1 MAIGKDY
8 LSFDAYSIKRRIEQR
23 LAENSDFTDQIYP
36 GSDLSIFIDIV
47 AYSFQTLQY
56 YINQA
61 GNEAMAS
68 DAQFY
73 ENINRIVKFLDYN
86 PDGYSTAQ
94 VDTVLSGVPTTLNN
108 TVLPPY
114 SSVSLGRTDE
124 NGNEVTF
131 STVDYHF
138 LYDDPTVAQGSVN
151 NNITLH
157 NGKWTLYESP
167 FIADG
172 IPFETFTCDNLYSEN
187 STKSYTA
194 FPFVHAIVER
204 GGQFFVFKPVRNSVF
219 LDPVDQR
226 TYSSNDKI
234 FELRLDEFKNVQLRF
249 GDGIYGS
256 RLQSGDKIY
265 VVYLKS
271 NGPDGTVLP
280 RDISN
285 LSLTTSIAGLKTNT
299 LRNVV
304 SEEYSNLVNSN
315 NLTIPASIVVNNYSQ
330 SSNPQVEESVDDIRF
345 TAPNH
350 FRSGGRLVTTNDYSS
365 FIRGEFF
372 KDVIDVKVMNN
383 FEYMRTFLRWLYNS
397 GVVYQGDSGFY
408 LSNDLRSRYGYQF
421 VDSCDFNNVYA
432 WVQMKSGYP
441 IPKENIR
448 RDVESRKALTGELV
462 IFDPIISLF
471 VPCAN
476 DPGYNISDWDP
487 NFENYIE
494 VELNPSTLE
503 APQRIKNKVN
513 SFIISF
519 FSTENQRLG
528 VTVNF
533 DSLYNALISIDGV
546 KNIRTVYKATG
557 SNNVIYY
564 NGLKFAKWTPNILN
578 GADRELVTGNYKL
591 EEFMYPRLTESSMN
605 NRIKIIT
612 QSAYGVN
619 EVEY

>member
-1 MAIGKDY
+1 M
-8 LSFDAYSIKRRIEQR
+8 
-23 LAENSDFTDQIYP
+23 
-36 GSDLSIFIDIV
+36 
-47 AYSFQTLQY
+47 
-56 YINQA
+56 
-61 GNEAMAS
+61 
-68 DAQFY
+68 
-73 ENINRIVKFLDYN
+73 
-86 PDGYSTAQ
+86 
-94 VDTVLSGVPTTLNN
+94 
-108 TVLPPY
+108 
-114 SSVSLGRTDE
+114 
-124 NGNEVTF
+124 
-131 STVDYHF
+131 
-138 LYDDPTVAQGSVN
+138 
-151 NNITLH
+151 
-157 NGKWTLYESP
+157 
-167 FIADG
+167 
-172 IPFETFTCDNLYSEN
+172 
-187 STKSYTA
+187 
-194 FPFVHAIVER
+194 
-204 GGQFFVFKPVRNSVF
+204 
-219 LDPVDQR
+219 
-226 TYSSNDKI
+226 
-234 FELRLDEFKNVQLRF
+234 
-249 GDGIYGS
+249 
-256 RLQSGDKIY
+256 
-265 VVYLKS
+265 
-271 NGPDGTVLP
+271 
-280 RDISN
+280 
-285 LSLTTSIAGLKTNT
+285 
-299 LRNVV
+299 V